1 MERSCPTCGNAFT
14 YDPQSR
20 WRPFC
25 SRRCKMVDLG
35 NWMDGVYRFSR
46 PLSVDDL
53 QDDETLLS
61 QLMADA
67 AAKQRDEDDG

>member
-1 MERSCPTCGNAFT
+1 MQRKCPTCGSEFT
-14 YDPQSR
+14 LDPQSK

-25 SRRCKMVDLG
+25 SRRCKMADLG

-46 PLSVDDL
+46 PLGPEDL
-53 QDDETLLS
+53 EDEEALLN

-67 AAKQRDEDDG
+67 AAAREND